1 MATAEQPERERERG
15 KANPSLLFSGD
26 SEEDIINV
34 PVPGTVREEFPPRRT
49 VRPVLIPKKP
59 NSTPATSSTAGGS
72 SSSSIPS
79 STSTTTQYAVPPSI
93 STYAPTPPRTRP
105 TLETTTRNTQ
115 QIIQNSH
122 PQDNEI
128 ADSVNIRQN
137 QSPNV
142 NVPFA
147 VDNPDRKETKEAKL
161 NLGAIVALGAF
172 GGFVFLAAV
181 ITTIVILV
189 RR

>member
-1 MATAEQPERERERG
+1 MEKVSYLILFKCCFYNFFLITA
-15 KANPSLLFSGD
+15 D
-26 SEEDIINV
+26 SDEDV
-34 PVPGTVREEFPPRRT
+34 TYVVPGTVREEFPPRRT
-49 VRPVLIPKKP
+49 LRPGLPAKKP
-59 NSTPATSSTAGGS
+59 SITPATATTSYASSTLRPPPSYAP
-72 SSSSIPS
+72 IPTRTRAPAYVP
-79 STSTTTQYAVPPSI
+79 TST
-93 STYAPTPPRTRP
+93 
-105 TLETTTRNTQ
+105 LDTTTRN
-115 QIIQNSH
+115 IQNVIQNAH

-128 ADSVNIRQN
+128 ADSVNIRHN

-142 NVPFA
+142 NVPFS
-147 VDNPDRKETKEAKL
+147 VENSDHKDQTKEAKL

>member
-1 MATAEQPERERERG
+1 
-15 KANPSLLFSGD
+15 
-26 SEEDIINV
+26 
-34 PVPGTVREEFPPRRT
+34 VPGTVREEFPPRRT

-59 NSTPATSSTAGGS
+59 NSTPAAL
-72 SSSSIPS
+72 PP
-79 STSTTTQYAVPPSI
+79 TTHQVPPQPP
-93 STYAPTPPRTRP
+93 STYAPTPPRSSRP
-105 TLETTTRNTQ
+105 SGAPNSAGGVETTTRNTQ
-115 QIIQNSH
+115 QIIANSH

-128 ADSVNIRQN
+128 PDSVNIQQN